1 MLVFRSFYLPL
12 TKNTL
17 IILRGNDATEN
28 LLFEDNQTK
37 QAKKWLQYPD
47 FAKYQETIISE
58 EEATFWKELIDTYLF
73 PLEHDIKQQT
83 KTKEELIELW

>member
-47 FAKYQETIISE
+47 FAKYQETIICE